1 MNFFSTECG
10 LMNTSFLSRYH
21 VDEVPPVLRP
31 ILYLYA
37 YGISA
42 VSFLYFILVHFT
54 SRIEVLGRERIVQEK
69 NFIFCFWHTYICI
82 YFTVFL
88 KNRRHA
94 WLQHPAW
101 YIKTSH
107 VLLRYV
113 GVEKIILGSS
123 GHSGKKAADQL
134 VDYLKRG
141 YSTVILPDGP
151 NGPPTRMKKGVLHI
165 SLQSGAPIIPLRF
178 KAAPWLVL
186 PNWDRRKW
194 PLPFSRIVVEFGE
207 PIHVSPSNF
216 NSVQETISDLLG

>member
-1 MNFFSTECG
+1 M
-10 LMNTSFLSRYH
+10 
-21 VDEVPPVLRP
+21 
-31 ILYLYA
+31 LYLYG

-42 VSFLYFILVHFT
+42 VSFLYFALVHFT
-54 SRIEVLGRERIVQEK
+54 SRIEVKGRERIDTEQ
-69 NFIFCFWHTYICI
+69 NYILCFWHTYICI

-88 KNRRHA
+88 KIKRHA

-107 VLLRYV
+107 ILLKYA

-123 GHSGKKAADQL
+123 GYSGKKAADRL

-151 NGPPTRMKKGVLHI
+151 SGPSYQMKKGALHI
-165 SLQSGAPIIPLRF
+165 SLQSGTPIIPVRL
-178 KAAPWLVL
+178 KATPQLVI

-194 PLPFSRIVVEFGE
+194 PLPFSNIVVEFGE
-207 PIHVSPSNF
+207 PIHVTQSNF
-216 NSVQETISDLLG
+216 TSVQGKIPDLLG